1 MRKPFIAGNWKMFKN
16 KGDARRFAEE
26 FSSLYK
32 NKQVEA
38 AICAPFVHLEALK
51 EAFKGT
57 GIKVGAQNVHQMPEG
72 AYTGE
77 ISVGMLKSCNVDY
90 CIVGHSERRQ
100 YFGETNEDVR
110 QKIRQLVDNGIK
122 PIMCVGENLEQREK
136 DAQFQIVGIQMSE
149 SLVGFTPADLRDL
162 TIAYEPIWAIGT
174 GKTATAEQ
182 ANEMCAL
189 IRGILEGMLGEY
201 TAENTRIQY
210 GGSVKPGNIA
220 ELMAQPEIDGSLVGG
235 ASLIPEDFNQIIESA
250 KK

>member
-16 KGDARRFAEE
+16 KGEAKRFAEQ
-26 FSSLYK
+26 FGKLYT
-32 NKQVEA
+32 NKAVDT

-51 EAFKGT
+51 EYFKGT
-57 GIKVGAQNVHQMPEG
+57 GIKVGAQNVHQMAEG

-77 ISVGMLKSCNVDY
+77 ISVGMLKSCKVDY
-90 CIVGHSERRQ
+90 CIVGHSERMQ

-122 PIMCVGENLEQREK
+122 PIMCVGENLEEREK
-136 DAQFQIVGIQMSE
+136 EMQFQVVGRQMSE
-149 SLVGFTPADLRDL
+149 SLVGFTISDLKDL

-189 IRGILEGMLGEY
+189 IRGILDGMLGEY
-201 TAENTRIQY
+201 IAENTRIQY

-220 ELMAQPEIDGSLVGG
+220 ELMAQPEIDGALVGG
-235 ASLIPEDFNQIIESA
+235 ASLKPDDFNSIIEFN
-250 KK
+250 K